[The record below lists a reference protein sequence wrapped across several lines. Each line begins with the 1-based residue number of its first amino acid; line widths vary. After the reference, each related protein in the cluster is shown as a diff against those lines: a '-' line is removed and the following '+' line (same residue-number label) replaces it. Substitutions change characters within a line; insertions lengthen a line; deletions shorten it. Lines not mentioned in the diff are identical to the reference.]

1 MNIRINQDRHCVGKK
16 ASVCVC
22 GTKVT
27 ITPKNKQR
35 AIEIETKN
43 YGTAAF
49 LRDLIDD
56 CFSSGEDVE
65 LAISQ
70 DEQ

>member
-1 MNIRINQDRHCVGKK
+1 MNITINKDRHSIQKNATVY
-16 ASVCVC
+16 VC
-22 GTKVT
+22 GTKVMISQRKGQHT
-27 ITPKNKQR
+27 IG
-35 AIEIETKN
+35 IETKN